1 MANFCSKCGS
11 ALSPDTRFC
20 PNCGTPVSE
29 KEPSKAP
36 AEPRFCGS
44 GEVREGIPAPGFSDR
59 VNHPEILAAMK
70 KNKKAAGIFALVLAP
85 LPLIGFL
92 IYGATSD
99 GKMSM
104 GQAFLFGLILSG
116 IFLAFGLSGMLRSR
130 ASNTYEAT
138 VIGKQTREVYEHRNS
153 EENSRVVTEYVTVVR
168 KSDGSQKKILEREG
182 SQIWAYR
189 YLDVGDRFKY
199 HPQFNF
205 PYEKYDKS
213 KAPYLACVSCGT
225 KNSVEADRC
234 SKCHIPLLK

>member
-116 IFLAFGLSGMLRSR
+116 IFLAFGLVGMLRSR

-138 VIGKQTREVYEHRNS
+138 VIDKQTREVYEHRNS

-189 YLDVGDRFKY
+189 YLDAGDRFKY

-225 KNSVEADRC
+225 KNPVEADRC
-234 SKCHIPLLK
+234 SRCHIPLLK